1 MSPGLKLQGEH
12 KRSRLGGRMGEG
24 SDLPSP
30 LEGGLWGQNIVAN
43 SSKLTDG
50 HFGINIEKR
59 QASGM
64 TDPPYLCQ
72 LTGCLRNLSSGT
84 PERWTRPRVT
94 MTLRPISVSVSR
106 SVKTNLCAVP
116 YIASESEPPRPKA
129 TLL

>member
-50 HFGINIEKR
+50 HFGIKTEKR

-64 TDPPYLCQ
+64 TDPRYLCQ
-72 LTGCLRNLSSGT
+72 RTGSCLIDLRNALWEARGGH
-84 PERWTRPRVT
+84 V
-94 MTLRPISVSVSR
+94 L
-106 SVKTNLCAVP
+106 A
-116 YIASESEPPRPKA
+116 
-129 TLL
+129 